1 MARSN
6 DFALTYLAAHEQA
19 GMARINLAPLLHRI
33 AEDPNYL
40 FGPELQQLGGHCP
53 VHGDTRKEDYEKVA
67 INTLL
72 AALYSDLRDHIG
84 NRLPLD
90 ADGHLILHN
99 PPESPHALDIADRAA
114 LDAAPADQVVAL
126 LRDSVCHLLDAII
139 KEWAIKLMVEED
151 RCRAEGSITELA
163 AATYVL
169 ARALE
174 SSVLHTPSGY
184 DMLSIT
190 KTGSH
195 TALHVC
201 WNLVESVPQLRPG
214 LEEGAC
220 EDLARRSLKQILPL
234 SMGSLGMLCQFMA
247 AGRIEADDH
256 QAIHPLRH
264 DQTAFVYDDEKDVIV
279 LNADL
284 IEPTAMA
291 GERHYTGCPAFYA
304 NGLINLYMEI
314 VLAVA
319 ARYAIYTRLSA
330 ERAAKGPA

>member
-1 MARSN
+1 MARAN

-19 GMARINLAPLLHRI
+19 GMTRINLAPLLHRI

-40 FGPELQQLGGHCP
+40 FGDDLQKLGGQCP
-53 VHGDTRKEDYEKVA
+53 VHADTRKEDYEKVT
-67 INTLL
+67 INALL
-72 AALYSDLRDHIG
+72 ALLYEDLRDHISA
-84 NRLPLD
+84 RLPLD
-90 ADGHLILHN
+90 ETGHVVLST
-99 PPESPHALDIADRAA
+99 PPESPHGLDFAD
-114 LDAAPADQVVAL
+114 PAGLEVADPDRMVGF

-139 KEWAIKLMVEED
+139 KEWAVKVMVEED
-151 RCRAEGSITELA
+151 RCRGEGSITELA
-163 AATYVL
+163 AASFVL

-201 WNLVESVPQLRPG
+201 WNLVEATPLLCPG
-214 LEEGAC
+214 LDAAGY

-234 SMGSLGMLCQFMA
+234 AMGSLGMLCQFMA

-256 QAIHPLRH
+256 QAIHPLRP
-264 DQTAFVYDDEKDVIV
+264 DQRAFVYDGEQNVIL
-279 LNADL
+279 LNAAL
-284 IEPTAMA
+284 IEPTAMV

-314 VLAVA
+314 VLALA
-319 ARYAIYTRLSA
+319 ARWDVYRRLQGRSA
-330 ERAAKGPA
+330 GDAA

>member
-19 GMARINLAPLLHRI
+19 GMTRINLAPIQHRI
-33 AEDPNYL
+33 VEDPNYL
-40 FGPELQQLGGHCP
+40 FTEELQALAGHCP
-53 VHGDTRKEDYEKVA
+53 AHADTRKEDYEKVA

-72 AALYSDLRDHIG
+72 ALLYNDLRDHIVG
-84 NRLPLD
+84 RLPLD
-90 ADGHLILHN
+90 EDGHLILQN
-99 PPESPHALDIADRAA
+99 PPDSPHGGLDVADRAV

-139 KEWAIKLMVEED
+139 KEWAIKIMVEED
-151 RCRAEGSITELA
+151 RCRAEGAITLLA
-163 AATYVL
+163 GASFVL
-169 ARALE
+169 ANALE

-201 WNLVESVPQLRPG
+201 WNLVEATPLLRPG
-214 LEEGAC
+214 LDAAAYD
-220 EDLARRSLKQILPL
+220 DLARRSLKQVLPL
-234 SMGSLGMLCQFMA
+234 AMGSLGMLCQFMA

-256 QAIHPLRH
+256 QAIHPLRR
-264 DQTAFVYDDEKDVIV
+264 DQSAFLFDEDKNLVV
-279 LNADL
+279 LNSDL
-284 IEPTAMA
+284 IEPTAMP

-304 NGLINLYMEI
+304 NSLINVYMEI
-314 VLAVA
+314 VLGVA
-319 ARYAIYTRLSA
+319 ARYGIYNRLQ
-330 ERAAKGPA
+330 G